1 MATSSTSTM
10 ATPTPAP
17 MTRFLRLSR
26 VAASVRKSSSPLA
39 GMVVPA
45 RMNSG
50 KTRTRGKDSERGAKG
65 GKAMGQR
72 GSTLGVGGE
81 VVNFTSGK

>member
-39 GMVVPA
+39 GTVVPA

-50 KTRTRGKDSERGAKG
+50 ITGTKGKDGEREALRGKGEEAERFYTAS
-65 GKAMGQR
+65 R
-72 GSTLGVGGE
+72 W
-81 VVNFTSGK
+81 